1 MPLFLTWLTVGI
13 TLVLLELLVP
23 GTYLIWFG
31 FSALLMGCITYLSG
45 SFDLIYQL
53 SLFGVMAFIFALIG
67 WRVYGRL
74 IFQTHTPESYRYL
87 NDIMAQHLNKVVTVV
102 DIKDDKI
109 QISIG
114 DTVWPAISEDAVKKG
129 EKVLIV
135 GTENNIIYKVKKFV
149 DKNKKMK

>member
-1 MPLFLTWLTVGI
+1 MPLFLTWLTVAV
-13 TLVLLELLVP
+13 TLILLELLIP

-31 FSALLMGCITYLSG
+31 FSALVMGGITYFIE
-45 SFDLIYQL
+45 SFDVIYQL
-53 SLFGVMAFIFALIG
+53 TLFCVMAVAFALIG

-74 IFQTHTPESYRYL
+74 IFKTHIPEAYRYL
-87 NDIMAQHLNKVVTVV
+87 NDIMAQHLNKVVTVA

-114 DTVWPAISEDAVKKG
+114 DTVWPAISEDTVKKG

-135 GTENNIIYKVKKFV
+135 GTENNIVYKVKKFV